1 MTTLDDL
8 PIRDDLRGRTPYGA
22 PQKTVPVALNVNEN
36 THPIPED
43 VAHDIVA
50 RVAAAI
56 LSLNRYPDREFT
68 QLRTALAAYLG
79 HGLDA
84 DRLWAANGSNEV
96 LQHVLQAFGGPGRT
110 VLGFAPTYSM
120 YGLLAS
126 GTGTE
131 WITAGRDA
139 DYELGPE
146 TAVAAVHE
154 HDPDIVLLCAP
165 NNPTGTPL
173 SLETITAVADAARG
187 IVVVDEAYFEF
198 AEHGTPSALTLLEG
212 RPRLL
217 VSRTMSKAFAFA
229 GARVGYLAADP
240 AVIDALRLVR
250 LPYHLSALTQAAAL
264 GALAHADE
272 MLAMV
277 DEIRAQ
283 RDRISSELERLGFRP
298 YRSGANFVL
307 FGGVDDPHAVF
318 EGLLD
323 RGILIREIGLPGGLR
338 VTAGTEAEP
347 SAVLAAIAV
356 FAPVGATDRPTA
368 SAGRSATAE

>member
-1 MTTLDDL
+1 VTSLDEL
-8 PIRDDLRGRTPYGA
+8 PIRDDLRGKTPYGA

-56 LSLNRYPDREFT
+56 IGLNRYPDREFT
-68 QLRTALAAYLG
+68 ELRTALAGYLG
-79 HGLDA
+79 HGLEPEQV
-84 DRLWAANGSNEV
+84 WAATGSNEV
-96 LQHVLQAFGGPGRT
+96 LQHILQAFGGPGRT
-110 VLGFAPTYSM
+110 ALGFGPTYSM
-120 YGLLAS
+120 YGLLAA

-131 WITAGRDA
+131 WVTAERD
-139 DYELGPE
+139 DDFELSAE
-146 TAVAAVHE
+146 TAVAAIE
-154 HDPDIVLLCAP
+154 RHDPDIVLLCAP

-173 SLETITAVADAARG
+173 ALDTIRAVADTARG

-198 AEHGTPSALTLLEG
+198 AEPGDPSALTLLEG

-229 GARVGYLAADP
+229 GARVGYLAGDP
-240 AVIDALRLVR
+240 AAIDALRLVR

-277 DEIRAQ
+277 DEIRGQ
-283 RDRISSELERLGFRP
+283 RERISRELAALRYRP

-318 EGLLD
+318 EALLA
-323 RGILIREIGLPGGLR
+323 RGILIREIGLPGCLR
-338 VTAGTEAEP
+338 VTAGTEAETTAFLEAMA
-347 SAVLAAIAV
+347 S
-356 FAPVGATDRPTA
+356 FAPNRMTA
-368 SAGRSATAE
+368 

>member
-1 MTTLDDL
+1 MTSLEDL

-22 PQKTVPVALNVNEN
+22 PQQAVPVALNVNEN
-36 THPIPED
+36 THPIPEA

-56 LSLNRYPDREFT
+56 MTLNRYPDREFT
-68 QLRTALAAYLG
+68 ALRRALADYLG
-79 HGLDA
+79 HSLDPA
-84 DRLWAANGSNEV
+84 QIWAANGSNEV
-96 LQHVLQAFGGPGRT
+96 LQHIMQAYGGPGRS

-131 WITAGRDA
+131 WVTAGRDEEF
-139 DYELGPE
+139 ELSPA
-146 TAVAAVHE
+146 TAVAAVRE

-173 SLETITAVADAARG
+173 SIETIEAVADAARG

-198 AEHGTPSALTLLEG
+198 ADPGTPSALTLLEG

-229 GARVGYLAADP
+229 GARVGYLAGDP
-240 AVIDALRLVR
+240 AAIDALRLVR

-264 GALAHADE
+264 GALAHSAE

-277 DEIRAQ
+277 DEIRGQ
-283 RDRISSELERLGFRP
+283 RERISDELARLGFHP
-298 YRSGANFVL
+298 YRSGSNFVL
-307 FGGVDDPHAVF
+307 FGGVDDPRAVF
-318 EGLLD
+318 EQLLA
-323 RGILIREIGLPGGLR
+323 RGILIREIGIPGHLR
-338 VTAGTEAEP
+338 VTAGTEAETT
-347 SAVLAAIAV
+347 AFLEAIAV
-356 FAPVGATDRPTA
+356 SAPNRIA
-368 SAGRSATAE
+368 S

>member
-1 MTTLDDL
+1 MTSLEDL

-22 PQKTVPVALNVNEN
+22 PQQSVPVALNVNEN

-56 LSLNRYPDREFT
+56 LHLNRYPDREFT
-68 QLRTALAAYLG
+68 QLRGALAGYLG
-79 HGLDA
+79 HGLGV
-84 DRLWAANGSNEV
+84 DRIWAANGSNEV
-96 LQHVLQAFGGPGRT
+96 LQHIFQAFGGPGRT
-110 VLGFAPTYSM
+110 ALGYSPTYSM

-126 GTGTE
+126 GTGTG
-131 WITAGRDA
+131 WVTADRD
-139 DYELGPE
+139 DDFELSPE
-146 TAVAAVHE
+146 TAVAAVRE
-154 HDPDIVLLCAP
+154 HDPDVVLLCAP

-187 IVVVDEAYFEF
+187 IVVVDEAYVEF
-198 AEHGTPSALTLLEG
+198 ADPGTPSALTLLEG
-212 RPRLL
+212 RPRLI

-283 RDRISSELERLGFRP
+283 RDRISVELARLGFHP
-298 YRSGANFVL
+298 YRSASNFVL
-307 FGGVDDPHAVF
+307 FGGVDEPHAVF
-318 EGLLD
+318 EALLE
-323 RGILIREIGLPGGLR
+323 RGILIRDIGLPGCLR
-338 VTAGTEAEP
+338 VTAGTEAETTAFLEAL
-347 SAVLAAIAV
+347 AVVAQTAANRIV
-356 FAPVGATDRPTA
+356 T
-368 SAGRSATAE
+368 

>member
-1 MTTLDDL
+1 MTSLEDL

-22 PQKTVPVALNVNEN
+22 PQQSVPVALNVNEN

-56 LSLNRYPDREFT
+56 LHLNRYPDREFT
-68 QLRTALAAYLG
+68 QLRGALAGYLG
-79 HGLDA
+79 HGLGV
-84 DRLWAANGSNEV
+84 DRIWAANGSNEV
-96 LQHVLQAFGGPGRT
+96 LQHIFQAFGGPGRT
-110 VLGFAPTYSM
+110 ALGYSPTYSM

-126 GTGTE
+126 GTGTG
-131 WITAGRDA
+131 WVTADRD
-139 DYELGPE
+139 DDFELSPE
-146 TAVAAVHE
+146 TAVAAVRE
-154 HDPDIVLLCAP
+154 HDPDVVLLCAP

-187 IVVVDEAYFEF
+187 IVVVDEAYVEF
-198 AEHGTPSALTLLEG
+198 ADPGTPSALTLLEG
-212 RPRLL
+212 RPRLI

-283 RDRISSELERLGFRP
+283 RDRISVELARLGFHP
-298 YRSGANFVL
+298 YRSASNFVL

-318 EGLLD
+318 EALLE
-323 RGILIREIGLPGGLR
+323 RGILIRDIGLPGCLR
-338 VTAGTEAEP
+338 VTAGTEAETTAFLEAL
-347 SAVLAAIAV
+347 AVVAQ
-356 FAPVGATDRPTA
+356 TTA
-368 SAGRSATAE
+368 NRIVT

>member
-1 MTTLDDL
+1 VTSLDEL
-8 PIRDDLRGRTPYGA
+8 PIRDDLRGKSPYGA
-22 PQKTVPVALNVNEN
+22 PQKVVPVALNVNEN

-56 LSLNRYPDREFT
+56 LGLNRYPDREFT
-68 QLRTALAAYLG
+68 ALRTALAGYLG
-79 HGLDA
+79 HGLVPEQ
-84 DRLWAANGSNEV
+84 LWAANGSNEV
-96 LQHVLQAFGGPGRT
+96 LQHILQAFGGPGRSA
-110 VLGFAPTYSM
+110 LGFAPTYSM

-131 WITAGRDA
+131 WITAERDA
-139 DYELGPE
+139 DYELSPE
-146 TAVAAVHE
+146 TAVAAIE
-154 HDPDIVLLCAP
+154 RHDPDVVLLCAP

-173 SLETITAVADAARG
+173 PLETIRAVADAARG

-198 AEHGTPSALTLLEG
+198 AEPGAPSALTLLEG

-229 GARVGYLAADP
+229 GARVGYLAGDP
-240 AVIDALRLVR
+240 AAIDALRLVR

-264 GALAHADE
+264 GALAHAGE

-277 DEIRAQ
+277 DEIRVQ
-283 RDRISSELERLGFRP
+283 RERISSELAALGYRP

-318 EGLLD
+318 EALLE
-323 RGILIREIGLPGGLR
+323 RGILIREIGLPGCLR
-338 VTAGTEAEP
+338 VTAGTEAETTAFLEAMA
-347 SAVLAAIAV
+347 S
-356 FAPVGATDRPTA
+356 FAPNRMTA
-368 SAGRSATAE
+368 

>member
-1 MTTLDDL
+1 MTSFEDL

-22 PQKTVPVALNVNEN
+22 PQKDVPVALNVNEN

-56 LSLNRYPDREFT
+56 LRLNRYPDREFT
-68 QLRTALAAYLG
+68 ELREAFARYLG
-79 HGLDA
+79 HGL
-84 DRLWAANGSNEV
+84 RPEQIWAANGSNEV
-96 LQHVLQAFGGPGRT
+96 LQHLFQAFGGPGRS

-120 YGLLAS
+120 YSLLAS

-131 WITAGRDA
+131 WIAAERDA
-139 DYELGPE
+139 EFELSPE
-146 TAVAAVHE
+146 TAVAAVE
-154 HDPDIVLLCAP
+154 RHDPDLVLLCAP

-173 SLETITAVADAARG
+173 SIDTIRAVADAARG

-198 AEHGTPSALTLLEG
+198 AEPGTPSAITLLEG
-212 RPRLL
+212 RPRLV

-240 AVIDALRLVR
+240 AAIDALRLVR

-264 GALAHADE
+264 GALAHSDE

-277 DEIRAQ
+277 DDIRGQ
-283 RDRISSELERLGFRP
+283 RRRIEVELAELGFRP
-298 YRSGANFVL
+298 YPSGSNFVL
-307 FGGVDDPHAVF
+307 FGGVDDPRAAF
-318 EGLLD
+318 EGLLE
-323 RGILIREIGLPGGLR
+323 RGILVRELGLPGMLR
-338 VTAGTEAEP
+338 VTAGTEAETT
-347 SAVLAAIAV
+347 AFLEAIAL
-356 FAPVGATDRPTA
+356 FAPARTG
-368 SAGRSATAE
+368 SARTGSSSANRIEA